1 MVTLLVTVGVA
12 GNKKTG
18 VERSIAHQL
27 LVRIKVIDGS
37 KAFPQSIGVSLLP
50 IVTSGPDSRQVG
62 LLLKVSLISSF
73 VINENDLSKLKQ
85 EEKRTNDLI
94 KKDETIDSVLENI
107 LKVKKSKTIYRNA
120 KEQPTNDVRVS
131 IAIFD

>member
-18 VERSIAHQL
+18 VERSIADQQ
-27 LVRIKVIDGS
+27 LVRIKVIDGC

-50 IVTSGPDSRQVG
+50 IVTSGLDSRQVG

-85 EEKRTNDLI
+85 EQKRTNDLI
-94 KKDETIDSVLENI
+94 KKT
-107 LKVKKSKTIYRNA
+107 KR
-120 KEQPTNDVRVS
+120 
-131 IAIFD
+131 

>member
-18 VERSIAHQL
+18 VERSIADQQ
-27 LVRIKVIDGS
+27 LVRIKLVIDGS

-50 IVTSGPDSRQVG
+50 IVTSGPDGRQVG

-85 EEKRTNDLI
+85 EKKRTNDLM
-94 KKDETIDSVLENI
+94 E
-107 LKVKKSKTIYRNA
+107 KTKRW
-120 KEQPTNDVRVS
+120 TMS
-131 IAIFD
+131 

>member
-18 VERSIAHQL
+18 VERSISDQQ
-27 LVRIKVIDGS
+27 LVRIKVIGDS

-50 IVTSGPDSRQVG
+50 IVTSCPHGRQVG
-62 LLLKVSLISSF
+62 LLLKISLISSF

-85 EEKRTNDLI
+85 EEK
-94 KKDETIDSVLENI
+94 
-107 LKVKKSKTIYRNA
+107 
-120 KEQPTNDVRVS
+120 
-131 IAIFD
+131 

>member
-12 GNKKTG
+12 GNKKSG
-18 VERSIAHQL
+18 VERSIADQQ

-50 IVTSGPDSRQVG
+50 IVTSGPDGRQVG

-85 EEKRTNDLI
+85 EEKRTNDLM
-94 KKDETIDSVLENI
+94 E
-107 LKVKKSKTIYRNA
+107 KTKRWTMSQRI
-120 KEQPTNDVRVS
+120 S
-131 IAIFD
+131 

>member
-50 IVTSGPDSRQVG
+50 IVTSCPDGRHVG
-62 LLLKVSLISSF
+62 LLLKVSLIPSS

-85 EEKRTNDLI
+85 EEK
-94 KKDETIDSVLENI
+94 
-107 LKVKKSKTIYRNA
+107 
-120 KEQPTNDVRVS
+120 
-131 IAIFD
+131 

>member
-18 VERSIAHQL
+18 VERSIADQQ

-50 IVTSGPDSRQVG
+50 IVTSCPDGRQVG
-62 LLLKVSLISSF
+62 PLLKVSLISSF

-85 EEKRTNDLI
+85 EEK
-94 KKDETIDSVLENI
+94 
-107 LKVKKSKTIYRNA
+107 
-120 KEQPTNDVRVS
+120 
-131 IAIFD
+131 

>member
-50 IVTSGPDSRQVG
+50 IVTSCPDGRQVG
-62 LLLKVSLISSF
+62 PLLKVSLISSF
-73 VINENDLSKLKQ
+73 VISENDLSKLKQ
-85 EEKRTNDLI
+85 EEK
-94 KKDETIDSVLENI
+94 
-107 LKVKKSKTIYRNA
+107 
-120 KEQPTNDVRVS
+120 
-131 IAIFD
+131 

>member
-18 VERSIAHQL
+18 VERSIADQQ

-37 KAFPQSIGVSLLP
+37 KAFPRSISVSLLP
-50 IVTSGPDSRQVG
+50 IVTSCPDGRQVG
-62 LLLKVSLISSF
+62 LFLKVSLISSF

-85 EEKRTNDLI
+85 EEK
-94 KKDETIDSVLENI
+94 
-107 LKVKKSKTIYRNA
+107 
-120 KEQPTNDVRVS
+120 
-131 IAIFD
+131 